1 MFLIGFPLLVVPFAI
16 YNMIAFLLPG
26 VEWSHAIAS
35 IRVMSGADWSL
46 TPGALLVTGAILV
59 LFFEIVK
66 SRRLAARSI
75 IDHLLSALLFGAMVA
90 EFLLVRQAASD
101 TFFLLVV
108 VSFVDVAGGFAI
120 RATPRPMP
128 IERIENVQ
136 AA

>member
-26 VEWSHAIAS
+26 VEWSREIAAI
-35 IRVMSGADWSL
+35 RMMSGAEWLL
-46 TPGALLVTGAILV
+46 TPGALLVAGAILV
-59 LFFEIVK
+59 LFFEILK

-75 IDHLLSALLFGAMVA
+75 IDHLLSALLFGAMIA

-108 VSFVDVAGGFAI
+108 ASFVDVAGGFAI
-120 RATPRPMP
+120 RTAPRAMP
-128 IERIENVQ
+128 IEHVEHIQ